1 MIIFTKNRND
11 MIHFGK
17 NPQGELEL
25 KATGGDVAEVYEL
38 ICHADLRQRRTFYPL
53 KHYIEENFKDSI
65 NNPLN
70 KK

>member
-1 MIIFTKNRND
+1 

-17 NPQGELEL
+17 NPQGDLEI

>member
-1 MIIFTKNRND
+1 

-25 KATGGDVAEVYEL
+25 KATDGDVAEVYAL
-38 ICHADLRQRRTFYPL
+38 ICQADLRQRRTFYAL

-65 NNPLN
+65 NPLN

>member
-17 NPQGELEL
+17 NPQGELEI

-65 NNPLN
+65 NPLKP

>member
-1 MIIFTKNRND
+1 

-17 NPQGELEL
+17 NPQGELEI

-38 ICHADLRQRRTFYPL
+38 ICHADLRQRRTFYAL
-53 KHYIEENFKDSI
+53 KHCIEENFKDSI